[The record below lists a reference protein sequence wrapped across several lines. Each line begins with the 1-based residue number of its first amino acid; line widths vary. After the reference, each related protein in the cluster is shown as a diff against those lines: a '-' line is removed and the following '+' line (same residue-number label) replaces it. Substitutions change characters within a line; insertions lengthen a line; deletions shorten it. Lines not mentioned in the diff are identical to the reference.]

1 MEREVCLIVDTV
13 DLLNIIQY
21 CSIEKSDEFPILNT
35 SIFSDDY
42 TISAEILKRLGA
54 LFKHFVFLKFN
65 F

>member
-1 MEREVCLIVDTV
+1 MSYSGHGRFVKHYPILF
-13 DLLNIIQY
+13 Y
-21 CSIEKSDEFPILNT
+21 KKKSDEFPILNT